1 MRHHGAG
8 LLRQVR
14 DREWTEGFK
23 RDWRSVELDEADRAM
38 LEYVDALTQAP
49 PRPQLA
55 QVERMRE
62 TGFSDQAIFEAN
74 QIAGFFAWVNRTVD
88 GLGVE
93 LEDELKDPD
102 ADNR

>member
-1 MRHHGAG
+1 MRA
-8 LLRQVR
+8 
-14 DREWTEGFK
+14 
-23 RDWRSVELDEADRAM
+23 A
-38 LEYVDALTQAP
+38 
-49 PRPQLA
+49 
-55 QVERMRE
+55 
-62 TGFSDQAIFEAN
+62 GFSDQAIFEAN